1 MHAKAGGLA
10 IPLPATTLSPTT
22 LFTAT
27 PRPPTLSPPMTP
39 AVSAD
44 PIRLRDASQK
54 AAAGGALTADETL
67 LLYRGLDQPSLG
79 LLANDVR
86 LRLNPPHADGRLR
99 VTYIVDRNLNP
110 TNVCVT
116 DCGFCAF
123 YRSPGDAEAYVLP
136 REVIYQKVEELIS
149 KGGIQVL
156 LQGGHH
162 PRLKTAWFAELFRDV
177 KQRYPQVWIHGM
189 SPPEITHLHKL
200 EKRPVREVLQD
211 LKAAGLDSIP
221 GGGAEILVERVR
233 QIIAPKKAT
242 TSEWLEV
249 FRQWAHLGGKGTAT
263 MMFGHVETDAER
275 IEHLTRIRELQAET
289 NVFTAFIPWTFQ
301 PENTPM
307 GKELLAA
314 RGGSKATVAEYLRT
328 LSIARLHLQNVPH
341 VQSSFVTQGMKT
353 CQVGL
358 SMGADDFGS
367 AMLEENVVSSAGCA
381 HPTSIPEIE
390 RHIKDAGFVPQRRN
404 MMYEPVE
411 TPATDRFGKP
421 LGEKKA
427 IVSEATAGHATAPPL
442 G

>member
-1 MHAKAGGLA
+1 MTG
-10 IPLPATTLSPTT
+10 ATVDS
-22 LFTAT
+22 
-27 PRPPTLSPPMTP
+27 S
-39 AVSAD
+39 
-44 PIRLRDASQK
+44 RLRDLGQK
-54 AAAGGALTADETL
+54 AVAGGVLSADEAL
-67 LLYRGLDQPSLG
+67 VLYRGLDQPSLG

-86 LRLNPPHADGRLR
+86 LRLHPPHADGKVR

-123 YRSPGDAEAYVLP
+123 YRSPGDADAYVLP
-136 REVIYQKVEELIS
+136 REVIYQKVEELIA
-149 KGGIQVL
+149 KGGIQLL

-162 PRLKTAWFAELFRDV
+162 PRLDTSWYASLFRDL

-189 SPPEITHLHKL
+189 SPPEITHLSKM
-200 EKRPVREVLQD
+200 EKRPVRDVMVD

-233 QIIAPKKAT
+233 KVIAPKKAS

-249 FRQWAHLGGKGTAT
+249 FRQWAALGGKGTAT

-275 IEHLTRIRELQAET
+275 IEHMTRIRELQQET
-289 NVFTAFIPWTFQ
+289 GGVFTAFIPWTFQ
-301 PENTPM
+301 PENTAM
-307 GKELLAA
+307 GARLLEG
-314 RGGSKATVAEYLRT
+314 RGGLKATVAEYLRT
-328 LSIARLHLQNVPH
+328 LSLARLYLQNVPH

-358 SMGADDFGS
+358 AMGADDFGS
-367 AMLEENVVSSAGCA
+367 AMLEENVVSSAGCT

-411 TPATDRFGKP
+411 TPATDRFGIP
-421 LGEKKA
+421 AGQKKA
-427 IVSEATAGHATAPPL
+427 VVSQVEA
-442 G
+442 

>member
-1 MHAKAGGLA
+1 MN
-10 IPLPATTLSPTT
+10 
-22 LFTAT
+22 
-27 PRPPTLSPPMTP
+27 
-39 AVSAD
+39 AD
-44 PIRLRDASQK
+44 PAQLRDAAQK
-54 AAAGGALTADETL
+54 ALAGGALTNAEAL

-86 LRLNPPHADGRLR
+86 LRLHPPHADGRAR
-99 VTYIVDRNLNP
+99 VTYIVDRNVNP

-123 YRSPGDAEAYVLP
+123 YRRPDAKDAYVLS
-136 REVIYQKVEELIS
+136 RDVIYQKVEELLAH
-149 KGGIQVL
+149 GGIQLL

-162 PRLKTAWFAELFRDV
+162 PYLRTDWFAALFSDL
-177 KQRYPQVWIHGM
+177 KARYPQVWIHGM
-189 SPPEITHLHKL
+189 SPPEITHLSKL
-200 EKRPVREVLQD
+200 EKRPVRAVLED

-233 QIIAPKKAT
+233 RIIARKKAT
-242 TSEWLEV
+242 TDEWLEV
-249 FRQWAHLGGKGTAT
+249 FRQWAALGGKGTAT

-275 IEHLTRIRELQAET
+275 VEHMQRIRELQDECS
-289 NVFTAFIPWTFQ
+289 VFTAFIPWTFQ
-301 PENTPM
+301 PDHTPA
-307 GKELLAA
+307 GAELLAA
-314 RGGSKATVAEYLRT
+314 RGGQKATVAEYLRT
-328 LSIARLHLQNVPH
+328 LSLSRLYLQNVPH

-404 MMYEPVE
+404 MLYQPVA
-411 TPATDRFGKP
+411 TPETDRFGNPK
-421 LGEKKA
+421 GQKKA
-427 IVSEATAGHATAPPL
+427 VVSQASAEAQA
-442 G
+442 

>member
-1 MHAKAGGLA
+1 MSRPADSVDPILLRDLGQKAIAGG
-10 IPLPATTLSPTT
+10 PLSAAEALS
-22 LFTAT
+22 
-27 PRPPTLSPPMTP
+27 
-39 AVSAD
+39 
-44 PIRLRDASQK
+44 
-54 AAAGGALTADETL
+54 
-67 LLYRGLDQPSLG
+67 LYRGLDQPSLG

-86 LRLNPPHADGRLR
+86 MRLNPPHADGKVR

-123 YRSPGDAEAYVLP
+123 YRRPGDPDAYILP

-149 KGGIQVL
+149 KGGIQLL

-162 PRLKTAWFAELFRDV
+162 PKLKTDWYAELFRDL

-189 SPPEITHLHKL
+189 SPPEITHLSKL
-200 EKRPVREVLQD
+200 EKRPVRDILVD
-211 LKAAGLDSIP
+211 LKQAGLQSIP

-242 TSEWLEV
+242 TDEWLEV
-249 FRQWAHLGGKGTAT
+249 YRQWAKLGGKGTAT

-275 IEHLTRIRELQAET
+275 IEHMTRVRELQHET
-289 NVFTAFIPWTFQ
+289 LQAHGSGVFTAFIPWTFQ
-301 PENTPM
+301 PENTAM
-307 GKELLAA
+307 GPQLLAD
-314 RGGSKATVAEYLRT
+314 RGGLKATVAEYLRT
-328 LSIARLHLQNVPH
+328 LSLSRLYLQNVPH

-353 CQVGL
+353 CQIGL

-367 AMLEENVVSSAGCA
+367 AMLEENVVSSAGCT

-404 MMYEPVE
+404 MLYEPVA
-411 TPATDRFGKP
+411 TPETDRFGKP
-421 LGEKKA
+421 IGEKKA
-427 IVSEATAGHATAPPL
+427 VVSSVQA
-442 G
+442 

>member
-1 MHAKAGGLA
+1 M
-10 IPLPATTLSPTT
+10 
-22 LFTAT
+22 TAV
-27 PRPPTLSPPMTP
+27 
-39 AVSAD
+39 AAD

-54 AAAGGALTADETL
+54 ALAGGALTPDEAL

-79 LLANDVR
+79 LLAHDVR
-86 LRLNPPHADGRLR
+86 LRLHPPHQDGKLR
-99 VTYIVDRNLNP
+99 VTYIVDRNVNP

-123 YRSPGDAEAYVLP
+123 YRRPDDKESYVLS
-136 REVIYQKVEELIS
+136 RETIYQKVDELLAQ
-149 KGGIQVL
+149 GGIQLL

-162 PRLKTAWFAELFRDV
+162 PYLKTDWFAELFRDL
-177 KQRYPQVWIHGM
+177 KARYPQVWIHGM
-189 SPPEITHLHKL
+189 SPPEITHLSKL
-200 EKRPVREVLQD
+200 EKRPVRDVLQD

-233 QIIAPKKAT
+233 KVIAPKKAT
-242 TSEWLEV
+242 TEQWLEV
-249 FRQWAHLGGKGTAT
+249 MRQWAALGGKGTAT

-275 IEHLTRIRELQAET
+275 IEHMQRVRELQDET
-289 NVFTAFIPWTFQ
+289 NVFTAFIPWTYQ
-301 PENTPM
+301 PDHTPLGTQLLEQTG
-307 GKELLAA
+307 GK
-314 RGGSKATVAEYLRT
+314 KATVAEYLRT
-328 LSIARLHLQNVPH
+328 LSLSRLYLQNVPH

-367 AMLEENVVSSAGCA
+367 AMLEENVVSSAGCV

-411 TPATDRFGKP
+411 TPATDKFGNP
-421 LGEKKA
+421 AGQKKA
-427 IVSEATAGHATAPPL
+427 VVSKVEA
-442 G
+442 